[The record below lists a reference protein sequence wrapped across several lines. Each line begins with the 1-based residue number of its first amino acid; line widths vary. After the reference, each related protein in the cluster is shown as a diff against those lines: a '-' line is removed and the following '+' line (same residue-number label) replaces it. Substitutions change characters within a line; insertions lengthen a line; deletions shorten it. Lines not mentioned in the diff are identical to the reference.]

1 MQKRPLGATYIV
13 MDRGLVAKALVDAV
27 AQRFHGSLRAGVLAT
42 NALVERQS
50 RRKAIAPAG
59 RPSWLPAATTVDYTT
74 AMRAR
79 NQKTNRLKGST
90 FSWLILFVGPEHS
103 GRLEQAVIS
112 PLAQRLLESQAEWES
127 ATFQRMA
134 IGDRSSVLRAAVAAR
149 GGRSDRVD
157 LLLAEMLRAN
167 RDAFQR
173 FHDHTAAH
181 CEQRTNLA
189 WLQLV
194 RPFLDAPQGLERS
207 WEEMSQAD
215 RKEYVRLTLR
225 REELLLDRLPDV
237 QRAQE
242 VAESLRQDLSSW
254 SKLGVPPLG

>member
-1 MQKRPLGATYIV
+1 
-13 MDRGLVAKALVDAV
+13 
-27 AQRFHGSLRAGVLAT
+27 
-42 NALVERQS
+42 
-50 RRKAIAPAG
+50 
-59 RPSWLPAATTVDYTT
+59 
-74 AMRAR
+74 MRAR

-127 ATFQRMA
+127 AAFQRVA
-134 IGDRSSVLRAAVAAR
+134 IDDRSSVLRAAFAAR
-149 GGRSDRVD
+149 GGRSDRFD
-157 LLLAEMLRAN
+157 LLLAEILRAN

-181 CEQRTNLA
+181 RGQRTNLA

-194 RPFLDAPQGLERS
+194 MPFLDARPQGLERS

-242 VAESLRQDLSSW
+242 VAQDLSSW

>member
-1 MQKRPLGATYIV
+1 MQKHPLGATYIV
-13 MDRGLVAKALVDAV
+13 ADRGLVAQALADAV

-50 RRKAIAPAG
+50 RRKAIAPAA

-103 GRLEQAVIS
+103 GRLERAVIS
-112 PLAQRLLESQAEWES
+112 PLAQRLLESQADWES
-127 ATFQRMA
+127 AAFQRVA
-134 IGDRSSVLRAAVAAR
+134 IGDRSSVLRAAFAAR
-149 GGRSDRVD
+149 GGRSDRLD

-181 CEQRTNLA
+181 CEQRTNLT

-194 RPFLDAPQGLERS
+194 MPFLDVRPQGLERS
-207 WEEMSQAD
+207 WEEMSPAD

-225 REELLLDRLPDV
+225 REELLLDRSPDV

-242 VAESLRQDLSSW
+242 VAQDLSRW
-254 SKLGVPPLG
+254 SKLGIPPLG